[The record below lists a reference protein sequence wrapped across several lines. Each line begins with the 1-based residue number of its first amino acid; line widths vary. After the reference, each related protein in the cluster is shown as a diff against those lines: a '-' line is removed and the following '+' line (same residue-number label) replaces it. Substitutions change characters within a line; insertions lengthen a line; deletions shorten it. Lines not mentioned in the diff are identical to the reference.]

1 MTTKDFYAQC
11 VDQLINICH
20 GDSLEA
26 GWWHDKDG
34 TPLKENPYAFSNKIA
49 LIHSELSECLEGD
62 RKGLMDDKLPHRPA
76 REVELA
82 DAAIRLFDLA
92 GAYGMDLG
100 GALVEKMEYNRKRE
114 DHKLEARNGANG
126 KRY

>member
-1 MTTKDFYAQC
+1 MTTKDFHAQC
-11 VDQLINICH
+11 VEHLVSICH
-20 GDSLEA
+20 GASLAA
-26 GWWHDKDG
+26 GWWHNQDG
-34 TPLKENPYAFSNKIA
+34 SPLKNNPYAFSNKIA

-62 RKGLMDDKLPHRPA
+62 RKGLMDDKLPHRPT

-100 GALVEKMEYNRKRE
+100 GALVEKMAYNAKRE
-114 DHKLEARNGANG
+114 DHKLESRAAANG
-126 KRY
+126 KKY